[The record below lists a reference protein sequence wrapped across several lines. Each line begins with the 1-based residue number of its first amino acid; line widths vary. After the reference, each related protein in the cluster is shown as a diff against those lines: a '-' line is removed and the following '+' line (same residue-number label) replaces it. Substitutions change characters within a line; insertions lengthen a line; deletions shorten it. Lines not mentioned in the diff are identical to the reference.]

1 MKNRH
6 FILAVALLFLILN
19 LNAQVREQTRSM
31 SLGTEPAM
39 VMKIPNTNE
48 KVVADVWQSYVK
60 DAYRGKTKW
69 DRKSKEYFTDD
80 VSITAI
86 GGSNTVDLYAAID
99 QSGQDVEFVLW
110 CDLGGAFLSS
120 SSHPD
125 RYAEAEKMLAQFSME
140 VAKAGVQ
147 FELDDQEKE
156 LKRLEG
162 ELKKLQNANDR
173 YHKEIEKAEEA
184 IKKAQEEIVK
194 NEQEQEAALQNIEKQ
209 KQVVEGVKKRLKKF

>member
-1 MKNRH
+1 MKNVPY
-6 FILAVALLFLILN
+6 ILVLAFSFLLLRVD
-19 LNAQVREQTRSM
+19 AQVREQTRSM
-31 SLGTEPAM
+31 SLGTEPAL

-48 KVVADVWQSYVK
+48 NVVGDVWQNYIK

-69 DRKSKEYFTDD
+69 DRKTKEWFTDD

-120 SSHPD
+120 SSHRD

-184 IKKAQEEIVK
+184 IKKAREEIAK
-194 NEQEQEAALQNIEKQ
+194 NEKEQEAALQNIEKQ
-209 KQVVEGVKKRLKKF
+209 KQVVENVKKKLKKF